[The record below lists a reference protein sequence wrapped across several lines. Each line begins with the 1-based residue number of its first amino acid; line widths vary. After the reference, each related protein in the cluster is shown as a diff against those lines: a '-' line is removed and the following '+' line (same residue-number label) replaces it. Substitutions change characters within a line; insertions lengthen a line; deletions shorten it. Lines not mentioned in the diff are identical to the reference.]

1 MRCRCGE
8 WSHTFLLLLR
18 AAGLEARHVQD
29 WSDHVWTE
37 YYSPYL
43 QRWVHTDACEAAWD
57 TPLLYEGGWGKQ
69 QSYVVASG
77 RSGVT
82 DVTR

>member
-1 MRCRCGE
+1 M
-8 WSHTFLLLLR
+8 
-18 AAGLEARHVQD
+18 QD

-37 YYSPYL
+37 YYSPHM

-69 QSYVVASG
+69 QSYVVAAG

-82 DVTR
+82 DVTRYVCWVTTVCCQCML